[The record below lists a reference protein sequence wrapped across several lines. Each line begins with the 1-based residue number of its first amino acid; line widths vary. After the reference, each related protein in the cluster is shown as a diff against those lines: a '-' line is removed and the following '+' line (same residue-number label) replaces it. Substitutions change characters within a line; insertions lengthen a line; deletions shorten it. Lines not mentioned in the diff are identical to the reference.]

1 MTSLPTLPILAKSEV
16 MFFPKFKYLFLK
28 TMSQIS
34 HKLLSLVVVAQVE
47 KKVISHP
54 QKVIIEV
61 HSLGD
66 GRGEDVQAN
75 GSFLA

>member
-1 MTSLPTLPILAKSEV
+1 
-16 MFFPKFKYLFLK
+16 
-28 TMSQIS
+28 MSQIS